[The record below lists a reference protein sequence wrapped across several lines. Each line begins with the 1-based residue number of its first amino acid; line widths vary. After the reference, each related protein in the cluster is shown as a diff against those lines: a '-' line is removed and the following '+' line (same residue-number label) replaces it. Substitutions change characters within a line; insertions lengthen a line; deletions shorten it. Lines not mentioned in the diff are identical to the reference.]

1 MLDDE
6 LTTPRGRLVLAGGL
20 TPANAAGAVHALH
33 PAAVDVSSGVES
45 VPGVKDAALLRA
57 FFAAVEQADKD
68 VVAGAWPA
76 AATRRTS
83 A

>member
-1 MLDDE
+1 MRTL
-6 LTTPRGRLVLAGGL
+6 R
-20 TPANAAGAVHALH
+20 

-57 FFAAVEQADKD
+57 FFAAVEHADKD
-68 VVAGAWPA
+68 VAAPARPA
-76 AATRRTS
+76 ATARRTG